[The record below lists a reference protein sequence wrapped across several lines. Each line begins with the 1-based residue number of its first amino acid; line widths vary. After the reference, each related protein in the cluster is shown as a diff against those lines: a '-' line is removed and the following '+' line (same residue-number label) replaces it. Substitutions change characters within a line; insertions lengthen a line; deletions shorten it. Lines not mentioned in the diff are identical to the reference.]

1 MDLPVRLPTSLR
13 AGMMC
18 RCPRCSQGPLFSGF
32 LEVAPSCDICGLDY
46 GFADPADGPAFFVMT
61 GIGILVMGGWA
72 WWAVAVHPPAWQQ
85 YLAILVGLLGGCLAT
100 LRPVKA
106 WLIAEQFVHKAGEGH
121 WISLGGHGTG
131 GFVIDR
137 RNPRGPGR
145 SSAGR

>member
-13 AGMMC
+13 AGMLC

-32 LEVAPSCDICGLDY
+32 LEVAPSCEICGLDY

-72 WWAVAVHPPAWQQ
+72 WWTVAVHPPAWQQ

-106 WLIAEQFVHKAGEGH
+106 WLIAEQFVHRRGADGAEHLAAVGITEGEITH
-121 WISLGGHGTG
+121 VLSSSSNC
-131 GFVIDR
+131 R
-137 RNPRGPGR
+137 PR
-145 SSAGR
+145 A